1 MKNAKDS
8 SCQVRNSWVM
18 YQQKINN
25 HWWTNRAG
33 TVRSS
38 ASPEF
43 ENGAKVLHLF
53 VLRKQISPN

>member
-1 MKNAKDS
+1 
-8 SCQVRNSWVM
+8 M

-25 HWWTNRAG
+25 QWWTNRAG

-53 VLRKQISPN
+53 GLRKQISPN